1 MRWCYGLCYLLA
13 ASPLQ
18 AEYEYA
24 GQGHYID
31 VDGNSDPFD
40 FGLALR
46 KQQQQ
51 YLFRLGL
58 QQMTVA

>member
-1 MRWCYGLCYLLA
+1 MLWCYGLCYLLA

-51 YLFRLGL
+51 
-58 QQMTVA
+58 MTVA